1 MREKH
6 MRKKRMVGL
15 LLAMAMVTT
24 ACGTTSGDA
33 ASSHQGEADVA
44 TIATGNQELGISC
57 HDPQILN
64 DNGTYYMTGSHIVL
78 AKSEDLQ
85 QWDYISNGNAKNYIS
100 NLYSGDLE
108 AFSYVG
114 KNEDGG
120 YSLWAGNIF
129 YNETM
134 GKYCLYFCTS
144 SSYIK
149 STLALAVSD
158 TPEGPYEYTDTLLY
172 SGFSKKEADQTDLY
186 DVIGEE
192 DDSRYFKLGGY
203 NNNLWPNCIDPA
215 VYTDADGRIWMVYG
229 SWSGG
234 IFALEIDAA
243 TGLPI
248 HPEGDEANGVDPYF
262 GYHLI
267 GGGHHACEGA
277 YMTYNSDNGYYYLFV
292 SYGNLQREGG
302 YQIRQFRSTSP
313 VGPFVDAA
321 GNTLGDQ
328 EDYFSYGLKMAG
340 NYDFPSLETA
350 YMAPGGQS
358 VFFDTDGNPYMV
370 YHQRFD
376 QGTEYHEPR
385 VHRMYLTGDDWYV
398 MTPFAYTGE
407 EERMLDIQQNDFAG
421 TYYVVNHETDVSNVI
436 HRAVEWKFG
445 ADGSISGEAE
455 GNYTISDDSGE
466 ITVTLDGVTYTGV
479 VIRMDD
485 EAGNPLETFM
495 ATGNNNET
503 LWGVK
508 YLKED

>member
-1 MREKH
+1 
-6 MRKKRMVGL
+6 
-15 LLAMAMVTT
+15 
-24 ACGTTSGDA
+24 
-33 ASSHQGEADVA
+33 
-44 TIATGNQELGISC
+44 
-57 HDPQILN
+57 
-64 DNGTYYMTGSHIVL
+64 
-78 AKSEDLQ
+78 
-85 QWDYISNGNAKNYIS
+85 
-100 NLYSGDLE
+100 
-108 AFSYVG
+108 
-114 KNEDGG
+114 
-120 YSLWAGNIF
+120 
-129 YNETM
+129 
-134 GKYCLYFCTS
+134 
-144 SSYIK
+144 
-149 STLALAVSD
+149 
-158 TPEGPYEYTDTLLY
+158 
-172 SGFSKKEADQTDLY
+172 
-186 DVIGEE
+186 
-192 DDSRYFKLGGY
+192 
-203 NNNLWPNCIDPA
+203 
-215 VYTDADGRIWMVYG
+215 
-229 SWSGG
+229 
-234 IFALEIDAA
+234 
-243 TGLPI
+243 
-248 HPEGDEANGVDPYF
+248 
-262 GYHLI
+262 
-267 GGGHHACEGA
+267 
-277 YMTYNSDNGYYYLFV
+277 MTYNSDNGYYYLFV

-445 ADGSISGEAE
+445 TDGSISGETE
-455 GNYTISDDSGE
+455 GNYTISEDSGE

-479 VIRMDD
+479 VIHMDD
-485 EAGNPLETFM
+485 EAGNPVETFM

>member
-1 MREKH
+1 MK
-6 MRKKRMVGL
+6 RKGLVGL
-15 LLAMAMVTT
+15 LLTIAMITT

-33 ASSHQGEADVA
+33 ASLSNGEVD
-44 TIATGNQELGISC
+44 IASLQTGNQSLEISC

-64 DNGTYYMTGSHIVL
+64 DKGTYYMTGSHIVL
-78 AKSEDLQ
+78 AKSDDLQ

-144 SSYIK
+144 STYIK

-186 DVIGEE
+186 EVIGDG

-203 NNNLWPNCIDPA
+203 NNDLWPNCIDPA

-234 IFALEIDAA
+234 IFALEIDPS
-243 TGLPI
+243 TGLLI
-248 HPEGDEANGVDPYF
+248 HPNDEQADPYF

-277 YMTYNSDNGYYYLFV
+277 YMTYNPDNGYYYLFV

-313 VGPFVDAA
+313 VGEFVDAA
-321 GNTLGDQ
+321 GRTLGSE

-340 NYDFPSLETA
+340 NYDFPSLDTA

-358 VFFDTDGNPYMV
+358 VFFDEAGDPYMV

-376 QGTEYHEPR
+376 SGTEYHEPR
-385 VHRMYLTGDDWYV
+385 VHRMYLTEDDWYV
-398 MTPFAYTGE
+398 MSPFAYTGE
-407 EERMLDIQQNDFAG
+407 ESVVNTTDAKAFSG

-436 HRAVEWKFG
+436 HRAEEMTFG
-445 ADGSISGEAE
+445 TDGSISGASE
-455 GNYTISDDSGE
+455 GSFAVSDDGVL
-466 ITVTLDGVTYTGV
+466 TVTIADVTYNGV
-479 VIRMDD
+479 VIRMQD
-485 EAGNPLETFM
+485 EAGNPVQAFM
-495 ATGNNNET
+495 VTGNNNET